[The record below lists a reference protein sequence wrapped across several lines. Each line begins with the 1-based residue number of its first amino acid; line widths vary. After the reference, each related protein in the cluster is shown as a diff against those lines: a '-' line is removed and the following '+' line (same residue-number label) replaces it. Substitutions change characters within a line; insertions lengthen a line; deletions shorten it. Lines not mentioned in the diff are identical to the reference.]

1 MRCDFNHQSLLQAA
15 RYLQDGKL
23 VSFPTETVYGLGADA
38 TNDRAVASIYNAK
51 GRPSFNPLIAHV
63 PTLEAAQSIGDFS
76 DTALQL
82 AKQFWPGPMT
92 VVVPLRAPSSI
103 SRLVTAGLDTIA
115 LRVPA
120 PEKVRALLAEA
131 GRPIAAPSANLSGR
145 ISPTLATHVEA
156 DLGNKIT
163 MILDDG
169 PCQSGVESTIIDCS
183 TETLCILRHGPVTQE
198 QMASFFPG
206 ISANSTS
213 VTNDTAPSAPG
224 QLTSHYAPSKAV
236 RLEATDKK
244 TDEFMIGFGSYQGD
258 LNLSPS
264 ADLVEAAA
272 NLFAYLHQ
280 ADQSSAQMIAI
291 APIPSSGLGAAIND
305 RLARAAADQRTS
317 HDGEA
322 S

>member
-1 MRCDFNHQSLLQAA
+1 M
-15 RYLQDGKL
+15 
-23 VSFPTETVYGLGADA
+23 SFPTETVYGLGADA
-38 TNDRAVASIYNAK
+38 TNDRAIASIYNAK

-156 DLGNKIT
+156 GLGDKIA

-183 TETLCILRHGPVTQE
+183 IEPSRILRHGPVTQE
-198 QMASFFPG
+198 EIASLFPD
-206 ISANSTS
+206 ISSNSTS

-236 RLEATDKK
+236 RLEAKDKK
-244 TDEFMIGFGSYQGD
+244 TDEFMIGFGSYQGN

-280 ADQSSAQMIAI
+280 ADKSSAQMIAI

-317 HDGEA
+317 HDGDA

>member
-120 PEKVRALLAEA
+120 PEKVRALLSEA
-131 GRPIAAPSANLSGR
+131 DRPIAAPSANLSGR
-145 ISPTLATHVEA
+145 ISPTMATHVEA
-156 DLGNKIT
+156 DLGDKIA

-198 QMASFFPG
+198 EIASLFPG
-206 ISANSTS
+206 ISSNRIS

-244 TDEFMIGFGSYQGD
+244 ANEFMIGFGAYQGD
-258 LNLSPS
+258 LNLSPT
-264 ADLVEAAA
+264 ADLIEAAA

-280 ADQSSAQMIAI
+280 ADESEAKMIAI
-291 APIPSSGLGAAIND
+291 APIPYSGLGAAIND
-305 RLARAAADQRTS
+305 RLARAAAEQPTPNAGDLS
-317 HDGEA
+317 
-322 S
+322 

>member
-63 PTLEAAQSIGDFS
+63 PTLEVAQSIGDFS

-145 ISPTLATHVEA
+145 ISPTLATHVAA
-156 DLGNKIT
+156 DLGDKIA

-183 TETLCILRHGPVTQE
+183 TETLRILRHGPVTQE
-198 QMASFFPG
+198 QMESFFPG

-280 ADQSSAQMIAI
+280 ADKSSAQMIAI

-305 RLARAAADQRTS
+305 RLARAAAEQRTS

>member
-92 VVVPLRAPSSI
+92 VVVPLREPSSI

-120 PEKVRALLAEA
+120 PEKVRALLSEA

-145 ISPTLATHVEA
+145 ISPTLATHVAA
-156 DLGNKIT
+156 DLGDKIA

-280 ADQSSAQMIAI
+280 ADKSSAQMIAI